1 MASRNAILKAMIEAE
16 VVELMVKTNVDNVY
30 VDNTTTLAAKL
41 AEIIAAINVRAK
53 SEDVTAEISAAI
65 DALIDGAPDTYNTLK
80 ELADYISEHED
91 VVTTL
96 NTAIGSKLSVS
107 VYEAFV
113 SSLGSLAY
121 KSTVS
126 MSDLASDVKSAIE
139 TAAAGNHSHTNLS
152 VLEGITEAKVA
163 DWDGKAELVVASSQP
178 SDMDENT
185 LFVHL
190 V

>member
-16 VVELMVKTNVDNVY
+16 VVELMVKSNVNNIY
-30 VDNTTTLAAKL
+30 VDETTTLAAKL
-41 AEIIAAINVRAK
+41 TEIIAAINARAK
-53 SEDVTAEISAAI
+53 SEDVTAEIEAAI
-65 DALIDGAPDTYNTLK
+65 AELVNSAP
-80 ELADYISEHED
+80 
-91 VVTTL
+91 TTL
-96 NTAIGSKLSVS
+96 DTLGEIATAIEENEDIVSSLNAAIGNKLSVS

-121 KSTVS
+121 KSSVT
-126 MSDLASDVKSAIE
+126 MSDLASDVKQAIE
-139 TAAAGNHSHTNLS
+139 SAAAGNHSHTNLS
-152 VLEGITEAKVA
+152 VLEGITSAKVIE
-163 DWDGKAELVVASSQP
+163 WDGKAELVVASSQP